1 MCKVKAEEVEVPD
14 DDESYLRNTS
24 GSLVV
29 LPDCLVYRW
38 SSLILYCS
46 RINGLP
52 PMFMASISDPYLA
65 HELSGC
71 PYERVL

>member
-46 RINGLP
+46 RIN
-52 PMFMASISDPYLA
+52 
-65 HELSGC
+65 
-71 PYERVL
+71 